1 MVDIEVGQRW
11 THKLTDM
18 SFQVVLVDDD
28 EVLLDPEGE
37 GTELTITP
45 QVLVQEFRCPGVRR
59 SNAKKPSRR
68 IKPGK
73 IRRGLRR

>member
-1 MVDIEVGQRW
+1 MVEIEVGQRW

-18 SFQVVLVDDD
+18 SFRVILVDGD
-28 EVLLDPEGE
+28 EVLLDPEGD
-37 GTELTITP
+37 GSELTLSP
-45 QVLVQEFRCPGVRR
+45 NMLMQEFRCPGVRR
-59 SNAKKPSRR
+59 HSSKPTRR